1 MQIKVSGEI
10 QPLLRCL
17 MNVVWGFETQSNH
30 YGNLF
35 KGVLYTNQAVR
46 QDIISSPIWGKIS
59 KFCELEID
67 KQR

>member
-35 KGVLYTNQAVR
+35 KGVLYTNQAFR

-67 KQR
+67 KQQ